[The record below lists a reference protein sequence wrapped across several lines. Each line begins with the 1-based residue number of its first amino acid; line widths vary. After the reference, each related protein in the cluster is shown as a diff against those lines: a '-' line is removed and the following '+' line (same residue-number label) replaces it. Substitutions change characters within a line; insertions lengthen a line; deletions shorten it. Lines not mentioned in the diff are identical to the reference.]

1 MWMAVIAWFSTA
13 TWSAENTGG
22 ILVAVARTFIPGLT
36 PRDLVALHY
45 ATRKLAHLTVYA
57 ILAVLWWRALV
68 RERWATPSAAVWIAL
83 AVSLVWATL
92 DEVHQ
97 VFAPS
102 RTGSVVDVAI
112 DGTGAAIA
120 LALIRHGTGAALG
133 LSGVLLWAAAA
144 GGVAV
149 LVVDRLA
156 GVSSGLLW
164 VTTPVAAVLLG
175 LRRFWRRRAE

>member
-1 MWMAVIAWFSTA
+1 MAVIAWFSTA

-22 ILVAVARTFIPGLT
+22 ILVTIARTFLPGLS

-45 ATRKLAHLTVYA
+45 FARKLAHLTVYG
-57 ILAVLWWRALV
+57 ILAALWWRALV
-68 RERWATPSAAVWIAL
+68 RERRATPSAAVWIAL
-83 AVSLVWATL
+83 AVSLVWASL
-92 DEVHQ
+92 DEIHQ

-112 DGTGAAIA
+112 DGTGAALA
-120 LALIRHGTGAALG
+120 LALIRHGAGAALG
-133 LSGVLLWAAAA
+133 LGGVLLWTAAL

-149 LVVDRLA
+149 LVVDHLA

-164 VTTPVAAVLLG
+164 VTTPAAGALLG
-175 LRRFWRRRAE
+175 LLRLWRTRTE